1 MPWDSV
7 VTTNEVTLEQRFR
20 TGGDFAVTGDIFNC
34 HNWKRQGCCWH
45 LMRRGQ
51 GFCKISY
58 NGHPSTTKHRPIQ
71 CTNCSRVRTSLSL
84 GCTSMHLTLH
94 PSVQVLPGYLRT
106 LSMVAI
112 AIRGVFLA
120 LYLLDDG
127 RAAVSNP
134 L

>member
-1 MPWDSV
+1 
-7 VTTNEVTLEQRFR
+7 
-20 TGGDFAVTGDIFNC
+20 
-34 HNWKRQGCCWH
+34 
-45 LMRRGQ
+45 
-51 GFCKISY
+51 
-58 NGHPSTTKHRPIQ
+58 
-71 CTNCSRVRTSLSL
+71 
-84 GCTSMHLTLH
+84 MHLTLH